1 MQAISM
7 DETAC
12 WGAVVDRDETAAG
25 RFVYAV
31 RTTGIFCRAG
41 CSSRRPKRTNVAFYP
56 IPEAARAAGFR
67 PCLRCRPEQV
77 DAGDER
83 VALVR
88 RACRLIEAADETPP
102 GLSELGAA
110 LGTSP
115 FHLQRLMRQFLGL
128 SPKEY
133 ADALRIRRF
142 RDDLKAGEGI
152 AGATFGAGYGS
163 SSRVYERAA
172 RELGMTPGRYR
183 RGGTGERIA
192 YALADGPLGRVLAA
206 ATARGVCFV
215 ALGDDPDRLA
225 ADLARE
231 FPGAEL
237 VADTAALADVLG
249 SVVAYLEG
257 RLPHPDLPLDLRG
270 TAFQRRVWQELQKIP
285 PGDTA
290 SYGEVARRIGQ
301 PAAVRA
307 VARAC
312 ATNPAALVV
321 PCHRVVRGDGS
332 PSGYRWGLER
342 KTALLDGERDR
353 MQAEDRSDT
362 AKSRKAAGR
371 G

>member
-1 MQAISM
+1 MEAMSM
-7 DETAC
+7 NEAAC
-12 WGAVVDRDETAAG
+12 WTAVVDRDEAAAG

-41 CSSRRPKRTNVAFYP
+41 CASRRPRRENVAFYP
-56 IPEAARAAGFR
+56 LPEAARAAGFR
-67 PCLRCRPEQV
+67 ACLRCRP
-77 DAGDER
+77 DAVESQDER
-83 VALVR
+83 VVLVR
-88 RACRLIEAADETPP
+88 RACRLIEAADESPP
-102 GLSELGAA
+102 GLAELGQA
-110 LGTSP
+110 LGASP

-152 AGATFGAGYGS
+152 AGATFGAGFGS

-192 YALADGPLGRVLAA
+192 YAAADGPLGQVLAA
-206 ATARGVCFV
+206 ATDVGVCFV
-215 ALGDDPDRLA
+215 ALGDDVERLKADLAAEFPAAELA
-225 ADLARE
+225 ADDS
-231 FPGAEL
+231 G
-237 VADTAALADVLG
+237 LADILAAVID
-249 SVVAYLEG
+249 YLEG
-257 RLPHPDLPLDLRG
+257 RLPHPELPLDLRG

-285 PGDTA
+285 SGDTA
-290 SYGEVARRIGQ
+290 SYGEIARRIGQ

-321 PCHRVVRGDGS
+321 PCHRVVRGDGTL
-332 PSGYRWGLER
+332 SGYRWG
-342 KTALLDGERDR
+342 TD
-353 MQAEDRSDT
+353 
-362 AKSRKAAGR
+362 RKASLLKSERERAVAGTGGR
-371 G
+371 RSALSAG

>member
-1 MQAISM
+1 MEAISL

-12 WGAVVDRDETAAG
+12 WTAVADRDETAAG
-25 RFVYAV
+25 RFVYGV
-31 RTTGIFCRAG
+31 RTTGVFCRPG
-41 CSSRRPKRTNVAFYP
+41 CASRRPKRDNVAFFP

-67 PCLRCRPEQV
+67 ACRRCRPETV

-88 RACRLIEAADETPP
+88 RACRVIEAADDTPP
-102 GLSELGAA
+102 GLAELGAA
-110 LGTSP
+110 VGASP

-183 RGGTGERIA
+183 RGGAGERIH
-192 YALADGPLGRVLAA
+192 YAVADGPLGRVLAA
-206 ATARGVCFV
+206 ATGIGVCFV
-215 ALGDDPDRLA
+215 ALGDDPDELA
-225 ADLARE
+225 SDLAQE
-231 FPGAEL
+231 FPGADL
-237 VADTAALADVLG
+237 VADEAALADVLG
-249 SVVAYLEG
+249 AVVAYLEG

-285 PGDTA
+285 PGETA

-321 PCHRVVRGDGS
+321 PCHRVVRGNGDT
-332 PSGYRWGLER
+332 SGYRWGVER
-342 KTALLDGERDR
+342 KTALLER
-353 MQAEDRSDT
+353 EKGTT
-362 AKSRKAAGR
+362 AAAPRKVGV
-371 G
+371 GG